1 MMKTRSSLS
10 LSLFLIRVLLLSAL
24 LLAPATHAA
33 GSTNFTNSIGMEFTR
48 IPAGTFFMGS
58 CMYSEADKKR
68 DEQLKKQGLPA
79 QGPTCPAQDQNE
91 VNRRTRT
98 VHAPSRNSVAA
109 VPAPV
114 PNRRERA
121 EENEWPGIQ
130 VDTNALEEEAP
141 QHLVKISK
149 GFQIGT
155 YEVTFGQFKHF
166 LDALPAQKRNRIE
179 TEIFKQANQHGDNA
193 AVAAVSWYNA
203 QAFLRWLNQKEGG
216 RQKYRLPTEAE
227 WEYAARAGSKTI
239 YFWGDNVEDAP
250 KYAWF
255 NMELADLEMWFP
267 EEEFRKKENFSHPV
281 GLKKP
286 NAWGLYDIAGN
297 VWEWVNDGYSATYYQ
312 NSPNPKV
319 DPTGPNIKRLR
330 CFRGGS
336 WYGSTTN
343 LRSAFRGL
351 NTPDYHSNSLGFRVV
366 REEY

>member
-10 LSLFLIRVLLLSAL
+10 LISLLLLSAL
-24 LLAPATHAA
+24 SALFLAPAAQAA
-33 GSTNFTNSIGMEFTR
+33 DYINSIGMEFTR

-58 CMYSEADKKR
+58 CIYSEADKKR
-68 DEQLKKQGLPA
+68 DDQLKKQGLPA
-79 QGPTCPAQDQNE
+79 KGPTCPAQDQDRAN
-91 VNRRTRT
+91 RT
-98 VHAPSRNSVAA
+98 VYTPSRNSVAA
-109 VPAPV
+109 VPAAV
-114 PNRRERA
+114 PNRGDNRGEGA
-121 EENEWPGIQ
+121 EENAEANEWPGIQ
-130 VDTNALEEEAP
+130 VDPKALEEEAP

-166 LDALPAQKRNRIE
+166 LAALPAQKRKRLE

-203 QAFLRWLNQKEGG
+203 QAFLKWLNQKEGG
-216 RQKYRLPTEAE
+216 QRYRLPTEAE

-267 EEEFRKKENFSHPV
+267 EGEFRKKENFAHPV
-281 GLKKP
+281 GMKEP

-312 NSPNPKV
+312 NSPRV
-319 DPTGPNIKRLR
+319 DPIGPHVKRLR

-343 LRSAFRGL
+343 LRSTFRGV
-351 NTPDYHSNSLGFRVV
+351 NTPDYHSTSLGFRVV
-366 REEY
+366 RDEY